1 MTVLK
6 KSSILVFDTN
16 IFLKGID
23 FNFFK
28 ETIFTTPE
36 IIDEIQVKRYKEKNR
51 NIIHR
56 IEVAIELGKLNI
68 KEAKENYINKVVAKS
83 KLTGDINALS
93 NADTNLIALALE
105 LMDTHNQEI
114 VLYTNDYSMENLCS
128 ELNIKFTP
136 LFKDGIKD
144 KIFFEIYCPDCKTI
158 FKPKDFKKICEMCG
172 GSKLKRRPL
181 IKEKI

>member
-6 KSSILVFDTN
+6 KGSILVFDTN
-16 IFLKGID
+16 IFLTGID

-36 IIDEIQVKRYKEKNR
+36 VIDEIQVKRYKDKNR
-51 NIIHR
+51 NVINR
-56 IEVAIELGKLNI
+56 IEVAVELGKLFIEKAN
-68 KEAKENYINKVVAKS
+68 ENYIDIVLAKS

-93 NADTNLIALALE
+93 NADVGLIALALE
-105 LMDTHNQEI
+105 LMDTYNQEI

-128 ELNIKFTP
+128 ELNIKFMP
-136 LFKDGIKD
+136 MFKEGIKE
-144 KIFFEIYCPDCKTI
+144 KVFFEIYCPYCKSI
-158 FKPKDFKKICEMCG
+158 FKPKDFNKVCEMC

>member
-36 IIDEIQVKRYKEKNR
+36 IIDEIQVKRYKDKNR

-56 IEVAIELGKLNI
+56 IEVAVELGKLII
-68 KEAKENYINKVVAKS
+68 KKANENYINIVDAKS

-93 NADTNLIALALE
+93 NADVNLIALALE
-105 LMDTHNQEI
+105 LMDTYNQEI

-128 ELNIKFTP
+128 ELKIKFMP
-136 LFKDGIKD
+136 MFKEGIKE
-144 KIFFEIYCPDCKTI
+144 KIFFEIYCPYCKTI
-158 FKPKDFKKICEMCG
+158 FKPKDFNKICEMCG
-172 GSKLKRRPL
+172 WSKLKRRPL

>member
-23 FNFFK
+23 FNFFN

-36 IIDEIQVKRYKEKNR
+36 IIDEIQVKRYKDKNR

-56 IEVAIELGKLNI
+56 IEVAVELKKLII
-68 KEAKENYINKVVAKS
+68 KKANENYINIVNAKS

-93 NADTNLIALALE
+93 NADVNLIALALE
-105 LMDTHNQEI
+105 LMDTYNQEI

-128 ELNIKFTP
+128 ELKVKFMP
-136 LFKDGIKD
+136 MFKEGIKE
-144 KIFFEIYCPDCKTI
+144 KIIFEIYCPNCKTI
-158 FKPKDFKKICEMCG
+158 FKPKDFNKICEMCG

>member
-16 IFLKGID
+16 IFLRGID

-28 ETIFTTPE
+28 ERIFTTPE
-36 IIDEIQVKRYKEKNR
+36 IIDEIQVKRYKDKNR

-56 IEVAIELGKLNI
+56 IEVAVELGKLII
-68 KEAKENYINKVVAKS
+68 KRANENYINIVDAKS

-93 NADTNLIALALE
+93 KADVNLIALALE

-128 ELNIKFTP
+128 ELKIKFMP
-136 LFKDGIKD
+136 LFREGIKE
-144 KIFFEIYCPDCKTI
+144 KILFEIYCPYCKTI
-158 FKPKDFKKICEMCG
+158 FKPKDFNKICEMC

>member
-1 MTVLK
+1 MIALK
-6 KSSILVFDTN
+6 KGSILVFDTN

-36 IIDEIQVKRYKEKNR
+36 IIDEIQVKRYKDKNR

-56 IEVAIELGKLNI
+56 IEVAVELGKLII
-68 KEAKENYINKVVAKS
+68 KEANENYINKVDEKS

-93 NADTNLIALALE
+93 DADVNLIALALE
-105 LMDTHNQEI
+105 LMDTYNQEI

-128 ELNIKFTP
+128 ELKIKFMP
-136 LFKDGIKD
+136 MFKEGIKE
-144 KIFFEIYCPDCKTI
+144 KIFFEIYCPHCKTI
-158 FKPKDFKKICEMCG
+158 FKPKDFNKICEMC